1 MTYTAMNGIYT
12 ALVTPFRD
20 DESIDFDAV
29 GQLVDDQVSAG
40 IAGLVV
46 GGSTGEFAAMSLQE
60 REELTDHVSEVASGR
75 AEIVVGL
82 GSVRTA
88 DSVRLAEHAL
98 SVGAQSGLLVMPYYE
113 PLSEAELSAFV
124 SNVAAVGLPIMIY
137 NNPGGT
143 GEMLSPRFLADLS
156 HIPNVVGVKDTTPEP
171 NRLFA
176 IDSLAA
182 GRLDVLSGHDTST
195 IFAFLSGRK
204 AAIWGAP
211 NVHPQACVALW
222 RLAVADRD
230 ADGALALWNSFYHLN
245 AFLESHSYVAT
256 AKAGAELRGVA
267 VGHPR
272 LPIAP
277 LPDGDREALRS
288 LIADVDATLE
298 SLGHAPSY
306 VGSPA

>member
-204 AAIWGAP
+204 SRDLGSTERAP
-211 NVHPQACVALW
+211 SGM
-222 RLAVADRD
+222 RRAVAPSRRRPRRGR
-230 ADGALALWNSFYHLN
+230 GAGSVEFVLSPERIPGIAQ
-245 AFLESHSYVAT
+245 
-256 AKAGAELRGVA
+256 LRGDGQGRRRVA
-267 VGHPR
+267 
-272 LPIAP
+272 
-277 LPDGDREALRS
+277 RS
-288 LIADVDATLE
+288 RGR
-298 SLGHAPSY
+298 SPSAAY
-306 VGSPA
+306 RAAARR